1 MFSQPCTQRHPE
13 PTAHPVG
20 FLLPLWCCAFVCTVA
35 LPGPWVTPVCGG
47 MLLPLG
53 LPPATCPLL
62 CASVQGLTA
71 RPARRSRD
79 WLGYVA
85 GRVSA

>member
-1 MFSQPCTQRHPE
+1 MFSQPCTLHHHK

-20 FLLPLWCCAFVCTVA
+20 FLLPVWCCAFVCTVA
-35 LPGPWVTPVCGG
+35 LHGPWVTPVGGG
-47 MLLPLG
+47 MALPLG
-53 LPPATCPLL
+53 LVTCLL
-62 CASVQGLTA
+62 PRASVQGFTA
-71 RPARRSRD
+71 RPARRGRD